1 MTIAT
6 PPTYNA
12 GTTVRFWVMDLKKL
26 GTDATPAPVT
36 TGATVAF
43 AIATLNGETV
53 DTGTGTATT
62 DDWYCDM
69 NVPDDPGPYLIKVTI
84 TVDAVVWKGS
94 DRFDVSAF

>member
-26 GTDATPAPVT
+26 GTDA
-36 TGATVAF
+36 
-43 AIATLNGETV
+43 
-53 DTGTGTATT
+53 
-62 DDWYCDM
+62 DWYCDM